1 MGGPQLRYMI
11 ASVLV
16 ISLAANFCMLLRTQ
30 NFYDVTVFQ
39 NDQDR
44 IRWEARQ
51 MVSKIIEGFDIL
63 SLESAKALIFDSL
76 LTCMLDHMKSNEQ
89 GAAFKGIF
97 QANNFSL
104 LSNID
109 TETLLTINAKLE
121 KEVSVKNS
129 VITFLS
135 QPIID
140 TYVASYAHNPRNACA
155 VSPTEVLVVV
165 PSAPGNFENR
175 VKVRRSSRGEYVGKP
190 ENKARLLFFVG
201 NPVSNH
207 SIKLKL
213 DEESKQYGDIVQEN
227 FDDIYKNIRLKA
239 MSMLRWAVN
248 FCPQARYVIRTD
260 DDVKVDMAALV
271 SVLRRKSQQHE
282 NFIVG
287 DRKERWEAVR
297 NNNSKYYLSP
307 EDYPSPTLPPF
318 ALGGLLG
325 YPLSTVNLLYQAA
338 LRIKPIWLDDVFIT
352 GICAPRVNVPLLSDK
367 DFVFKHRA
375 W

>member
-1 MGGPQLRYMI
+1 MGGPHLRYMI

-16 ISLAANFCMLLRTQ
+16 ISLAANFCMLIRTQ
-30 NFYDVTVFQ
+30 NFYDVAVFQ
-39 NDQDR
+39 NDQER

-76 LTCMLDHMKSNEQ
+76 LTCMFDHLKSSEQ
-89 GAAFKGIF
+89 GAAYRGIF

-109 TETLLTINAKLE
+109 SETLQTLNARLE
-121 KEVSVKNS
+121 KEVHVKGS
-129 VITFLS
+129 VIAFLS
-135 QPIID
+135 QPILD
-140 TYVASYAHNPRNACA
+140 TYVASYTHNPRNACA
-155 VSPTEVLVVV
+155 AGATEVLVVV

-175 VKVRRSSRGEYVGKP
+175 VKVRKGGRGEYVGNP

-201 NPVSNH
+201 NPANNQSVQA
-207 SIKLKL
+207 KL

-227 FDDIYKNIRLKA
+227 FDDVYKNIRLKA
-239 MSMLRWAVN
+239 MSMLRWAIT
-248 FCPQARYVIRTD
+248 FCARAKYVIRTD
-260 DDVKVDMAALV
+260 DDVRVDMTTLV
-271 SVLRRKSQQHE
+271 SVLRRKRELYE

-287 DRKERWEAVR
+287 DRKDNWEAVR

-325 YPLSTVNLLYQAA
+325 YPMSSVSLLYQAA
-338 LRIKPIWLDDVFIT
+338 LRTRPIWLDDVFIT
-352 GICAPRVNVPLLSDK
+352 GICAPKVNVPLLRDK